1 MSNEDVKAAGMAV
14 RRKILG
20 DEYVDRA
27 VARTNSFNREFQDM
41 LTRYGWGEVWTRP
54 GLDHRTRRI
63 LVMGTMVALG
73 RYDEFRMHVRAA
85 LRAGLSL
92 NDLKEV
98 MLQQAIYCG
107 LPLANGGF
115 HAIEEVLQELR
126 AEGVKI
132 TDDTP

>member
-27 VARTNSFNREFQDM
+27 VARTNSFNREFQEM

>member
-1 MSNEDVKAAGMAV
+1 
-14 RRKILG
+14 
-20 DEYVDRA
+20 
-27 VARTNSFNREFQDM
+27 
-41 LTRYGWGEVWTRP
+41 
-54 GLDHRTRRI
+54 
-63 LVMGTMVALG
+63 
-73 RYDEFRMHVRAA
+73 MHVRAA